1 MGELNCFKAYDVR
14 GEIGKNFNPE
24 ICYRISRAFAKF
36 FQAKR
41 IVIGYDAR
49 STSIDL
55 TESAIQGLRDEGV
68 EVLITEDEHQ
78 ITKDEYAILKNF
90 FPSISYKSFRL
101 LSRLDRI
108 ISGYPVNENNIIV
121 KVLNSMDRFL
131 LNNFTFLRYSFL
143 ILSSSLFI
151 KLTQ

>member
-68 EVLITEDEHQ
+68 EVFELGLCGTEEVYWATTNFNACGGIEVTASHNP
-78 ITKDEYAILKNF
+78 INYNGLKF
-90 FPSISYKSFRL
+90 VKSQ
-101 LSRLDRI
+101 SR
-108 ISGYPVNENNIIV
+108 P
-121 KVLNSMDRFL
+121 
-131 LNNFTFLRYSFL
+131 
-143 ILSSSLFI
+143 
-151 KLTQ
+151 

>member
-1 MGELNCFKAYDVR
+1 MLGELNCFKAYDVR

-68 EVLITEDEHQ
+68 EVFELGLCGTE
-78 ITKDEYAILKNF
+78 
-90 FPSISYKSFRL
+90 ISAF
-101 LSRLDRI
+101 LDH
-108 ISGYPVNENNIIV
+108 
-121 KVLNSMDRFL
+121 KV
-131 LNNFTFLRYSFL
+131 
-143 ILSSSLFI
+143 
-151 KLTQ
+151 